1 MSNKNS
7 NNKLLNVV
15 SADSSKDKL
24 YKKETLKIID
34 NSLEINN
41 NNNNL
46 ETINE
51 KIDNNINKEKLV
63 KHVNFPEN
71 FVEEIEVECWK
82 KFNEDVSTYA
92 PYPWELDEKKEEK
105 ICCNCMIF

>member
-1 MSNKNS
+1 MSIKNS
-7 NNKLLNVV
+7 FNKLLTDKQGDN
-15 SADSSKDKL
+15 SKDKQIT
-24 YKKETLKIID
+24 KETLKILD
-34 NSLEINN
+34 NSLDINIIYG
-41 NNNNL
+41 NL
-46 ETINE
+46 EKKTENVDNIKKN
-51 KIDNNINKEKLV
+51 KIK
-63 KHVNFPEN
+63 KHVSFPEN